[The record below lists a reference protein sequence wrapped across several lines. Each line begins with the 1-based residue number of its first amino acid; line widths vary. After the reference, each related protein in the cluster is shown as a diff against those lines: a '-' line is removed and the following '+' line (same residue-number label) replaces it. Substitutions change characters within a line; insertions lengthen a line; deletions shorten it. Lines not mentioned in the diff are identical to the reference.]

1 VQRLLRWLGVVVI
14 LAGVARMGMTP
25 AALIWGSDSHQ
36 ELLFA
41 YIADLLMAVGAIAL
55 FLPQMKQTGILGFAA
70 VFITAIGNI
79 IISGEQYGIWA
90 YGTLAEEGLFVSITG
105 MMIGIGMMLGTILLA
120 FVTFRA
126 KVFPLWNVL
135 LFVVMLVSFG
145 IPGLESWF
153 ALFWGLA
160 YGAMGYTIVTGNYRN
175 KEAAGASMNFAS

>member
-1 VQRLLRWLGVVVI
+1 MIQKVVKWLGVIVI
-14 LAGVARMGMTP
+14 VAGIMRMGMTP

-36 ELLFA
+36 ELLCA
-41 YIADLLMAVGAIAL
+41 YIADLLMAIGAIAL
-55 FLPQMKQTGILGFAA
+55 YLPQMKQTGMLGFAA

-90 YGTLAEEGLFVSITG
+90 YGAYAEKGLFVNITG
-105 MMIGIGMMLGTILLA
+105 MFIGIGMMLGTILLA
-120 FVTFRA
+120 VVTFRA

-153 ALFWGLA
+153 AFFWGLA
-160 YGAMGYTIVTGNYRN
+160 YGAMGYTIVTGNYRD
-175 KEAAGASMNFAS
+175 KEAAASLNFA

>member
-1 VQRLLRWLGVVVI
+1 MQKIVKWLGVVVI
-14 LAGVARMGMTP
+14 LAGIARMGMTP

-36 ELLFA
+36 ELLCG
-41 YIADLLMAVGAIAL
+41 YIAAILMAFSSIAL
-55 FLPQMKQTGILGFAA
+55 YLPQMNETRTLGFAA
-70 VFITAIGNI
+70 AFITAAGNI
-79 IISGEQYGIWA
+79 IISGQQYGIWA
-90 YGTLAEEGLFVSITG
+90 YGTYADEGLFVNVTG
-105 MMIGIGMMLGTILLA
+105 MLVGIGMMLGTVLLA

-160 YGAMGYTIVTGNYRN
+160 YGAMGYTIVSGNYRN
-175 KEAAGASMNFAS
+175 KEAVAASLHVAS

>member
-1 VQRLLRWLGVVVI
+1 MQKILKWLGVVVI
-14 LAGVARMGMTP
+14 LAGIARMGMTP

-36 ELLFA
+36 ELLCG
-41 YIADLLMAVGAIAL
+41 YIAAILMAFSSIAL
-55 FLPQMKQTGILGFAA
+55 YLPQMKETRTLGFAA
-70 VFITAIGNI
+70 AFITAAGNI
-79 IISGEQYGIWA
+79 IISGQQYGIWA
-90 YGTLAEEGLFVSITG
+90 YGKYADESLFVNVTG
-105 MMIGIGMMLGTILLA
+105 MLVGIGMMLGTVLLA

-160 YGAMGYTIVTGNYRN
+160 YGAMGYTIVSGNYRN
-175 KEAAGASMNFAS
+175 KEAAAASLHVAS